1 MKSFKVPAFL
11 HDVLG
16 EENTVFSVALIAL
29 VTLSLSGA
37 LLYLDS
43 FTLFERGLLSGLI
56 VLILIADI
64 FAGTIANFTKGTNN
78 FYANRPKNRWLFI
91 AIHFQPVLIGWLLG
105 YALGPFIQI
114 WLITIVSAILVNI
127 TQPPEKQR
135 VLAASLT
142 CIAIF
147 LGQYF
152 FKDMPLS
159 LFAMA
164 IFYSIKVI
172 FSFGVNH
179 EGQYH
184 D

>member
-16 EENTVFSVALIAL
+16 EENTAFSILIIGF

-37 LLYLDS
+37 LLTLDAA
-43 FTLFERGLLSGLI
+43 TLFKSGTLRGVIAL
-56 VLILIADI
+56 VLIADI
-64 FAGTIANFTKGTNN
+64 LAGTIANFTKGTNN
-78 FYANRPKNRWLFI
+78 FYAQRPQNRWLFI

-105 YALGPFIQI
+105 FELLPFTLL
-114 WLITIVSAILVNI
+114 WLFTLASVSLVNI
-127 TQPPEKQR
+127 TKAPEKQR

-142 CIAIF
+142 SLAIF
-147 LGQYF
+147 LGLYLLR
-152 FKDMPLS
+152 DMPLS
-159 LFAMA
+159 ILVMA
-164 IFYSIKVI
+164 IFFSIKVI

-179 EGQYH
+179 EGQTH